1 MIKKLILAVFVISL
15 ITSCSYYRV
24 ASISSDKTKQMN
36 NGVVFENDT
45 IKVTYNFWAKNG
57 AMSFDIYNKLNVPIF
72 FDWKKS
78 AFIPNDKM
86 MSYWQDETN
95 TVGSS
100 SSSAY
105 YLYGGAIG
113 GSSKSKSKS
122 KSIRQERVGVVPPR
136 SLITSNK
143 YSLVPA
149 KTALPVQSYNISN
162 TPLRFRNYL
171 AVSTSE
177 QFDKDVFY
185 IDNDFF
191 VSSVK
196 KVKQSKITTAQSS
209 GAFYVPE

>member
-1 MIKKLILAVFVISL
+1 MLKKILPAIFVITL
-15 ITSCSYYRV
+15 ATSCAYYKV
-24 ASISSDKTKQMN
+24 ASVSSDKVVQN
-36 NGVVFENDT
+36 NKGVIFENDT
-45 IKVTYNFWAKNG
+45 IRVTYNFWAKNG
-57 AMSFDIYNKLNVPIF
+57 AMSFDLYNKLDLPIY

-100 SSSAY
+100 TSSAY
-105 YLYGGAIG
+105 YLYGGVS
-113 GSSKSKSKS
+113 GSSKSKS

-143 YSLVPA
+143 YTLVPS
-149 KTALPVQSYNISN
+149 KTVLPVQAFNISN

-171 AVSTSE
+171 AISTSE
-177 QFDKDVFY
+177 QFDKNVFY

-191 VSSVK
+191 ISNVK
-196 KVKQSKITTAQSS
+196 KVKKSKINSAESA
-209 GAFYVPE
+209 GAFYTTE

>member
-1 MIKKLILAVFVISL
+1 MIRKLSLAICAISL
-15 ITSCSYYRV
+15 IASCSYYRV
-24 ASISSDKTKQMN
+24 ASISSDKTRQIN

-57 AMSFDIYNKLNVPIF
+57 AMSFDIYNKLNIPLY

-95 TVGSS
+95 TIGTS

-113 GSSKSKSKS
+113 GSSKSKS

-162 TPLRFRNYL
+162 TPLRFRSYL

-177 QFDKDVFY
+177 QFDKEVFY

-196 KVKQSKITTAQSS
+196 KVKQSKITAAQSS